1 MKANKRIHTCRYV
14 SIKGE
19 KTKKKTKGKGKELI
33 LKKDEE
39 LPSL

>member
-19 KTKKKTKGKGKELI
+19 KIKKTKGKGKELI